1 MDTSGIT
8 LQLKLY
14 VRASVWVQGH
24 ELSCTLLL
32 PVRKKEQW
40 LNKIQP
46 WIWVKDSD
54 SLPGRSF
61 EGAVT
66 FLLAKRQMC
75 CGAQNGTS
83 WGNINWTTRNV
94 HLNHIFIVT
103 PKGAGSQDNLEFAQN
118 KWISSKKYTRW
129 SPKCFQQQRIKI
141 FRLSRVSTTSM
152 RSACTAR
159 AMGNSRGSF
168 SSPLS
173 ICRCVYVST
182 GGPRFHDTFL
192 ITSSHRPRPRPS
204 TGTPKAGVERL
215 PARPT
220 FHLLEIITGE

>member
-1 MDTSGIT
+1 MSVRVYECKDTNWVALFFFQWGRKNSDWTRSNRESGWKIPT
-8 LQLKLY
+8 PCQAGPSKVPLLFSS
-14 VRASVWVQGH
+14 RSVKCVA
-24 ELSCTLLL
+24 E
-32 PVRKKEQW
+32 RKTVPPKA
-40 LNKIQP
+40 I
-46 WIWVKDSD
+46 S
-54 SLPGRSF
+54 
-61 EGAVT
+61 
-66 FLLAKRQMC
+66 
-75 CGAQNGTS
+75 
-83 WGNINWTTRNV
+83 NWTTRNV